1 MFFFILAYE
10 NIVEQK
16 RMEIKFQRRMK
27 ATQVAYSKS
36 IRTLLF
42 FVFFFRQNNFLK
54 IGPNQWSVN

>member
-27 ATQVAYSKS
+27 TTQEAYTKS

-42 FVFFFRQNNFLK
+42 LFFIF
-54 IGPNQWSVN
+54 

>member
-42 FVFFFRQNNFLK
+42 FLFSFLDRITFYK
-54 IGPNQWSVN
+54 LDQTNGQ